1 MKSKY
6 KLNFKC
12 TSTHV
17 YFGLLLLFILICA
30 YGYKINKVENMGTMR
45 SGTGPNGNSA
55 AVITGPNGNTVVAT
69 SSSSSSSTYYP
80 NEGISA
86 SQIPA
91 GQEDLYI
98 LKTAIVPPVCPACPS
113 CPIQTS
119 CSKEPPPPCPA
130 CARCPK
136 QPFKCKKVPDYTSPA
151 VKEKLPIP
159 YLNDFSAF

>member
-6 KLNFKC
+6 KLNFSC

-17 YFGLLLLFILICA
+17 YFGLLLLFILMCA
-30 YGYKINKVENMGTMR
+30 YGASKTEYMGTMR
-45 SGTGPNGNSA
+45 TATGPNGNSA
-55 AVITGPNGNTVVAT
+55 AVISGPNGNTVVAT
-69 SSSSSSSTYYP
+69 STSSSSSSYYP
-80 NEGISA
+80 NEGIPA
-86 SQIPA
+86 SQIPS

-98 LKTAIVPPVCPACPS
+98 LKSAIVPPVCPACPA
-113 CPIQTS
+113 CPKQTS

-136 QPFKCKKVPDYTSPA
+136 QPFKCKKVPDYSSPA
-151 VKEKLPIP
+151 VKEKLPMP